1 MYNEI
6 MKEINIMEAALKQLG
21 ERGKTLAYAEQDYK
35 IALATEML
43 QLKAKGER
51 ATIMRDLCYGTPHIA
66 KLRLARD
73 IAEVMYKS
81 ASEAI
86 QVKKYKVKIMENQY
100 DKEYGARNVGVG
112 Q

>member
-6 MKEINIMEAALKQLG
+6 MNEITIMETALKELG
-21 ERGKTLAYAEQDYK
+21 KRGKALAVAEQDYK

-43 QLKAKGER
+43 KLKEQGEK
-51 ATIMRDLCYGTPHIA
+51 ATIMKDICYGTPHIA
-66 KLRLARD
+66 KLRLQRD

-100 DKEYGARNVGVG
+100 DKEWCNTK
-112 Q
+112 

>member
-1 MYNEI
+1 MYNQIMDEI
-6 MKEINIMEAALKQLG
+6 AIMETALKELG
-21 ERGKTLAYAEQDYK
+21 KRGKALAYAEQNYK

-43 QLKAKGER
+43 HLKEKGER

-66 KLRLARD
+66 KLRLDRD

>member
-6 MKEINIMEAALKQLG
+6 MNEIAIMETALKELG
-21 ERGKTLAYAEQDYK
+21 KRGKSLAVAEQDYK

-43 QLKAKGER
+43 KLKEQGEK
-51 ATIMRDLCYGTPHIA
+51 ATIMKDICYGTPHIA
-66 KLRLARD
+66 KLRLQRD

-86 QVKKYKVKIMENQY
+86 QVKKYKVKIMENQPT
-100 DKEYGARNVGVG
+100 VGSCL
-112 Q
+112 